1 MPTRL
6 PNFPKIQKKMTNN
19 KHIAV
24 LMGGWNSEREVSLR
38 SGQAVFEA
46 LNKLGYKATKI
57 DFSREIF
64 AQLAEVKPDI
74 VFNALHGQ
82 YGEDGRIQ
90 GVLDILQI
98 PYTHSGIVASA
109 ICMDKVLTRKI
120 CTTVGVKSPHY
131 EILKKGPGDKQ
142 NEQNKEK
149 IFAVGKPFVIK
160 PIHEGSS
167 IGVEVILQNTQ
178 FDFTKYEWKYGEEI
192 IVEKYLAGQE
202 IQVAVMDGKALG
214 AIEVRPHGLF
224 YDYKCK
230 YTAGMTD
237 YIMPAEISA
246 EKYAE
251 VLDLAERCHSV
262 VGCRGVSRIDF
273 ILNNKDGGD
282 DNFYLLETNTHPGF
296 TATSLVPK
304 IAKHVGISFEE
315 IVEFLVKNARCE

>member
-1 MPTRL
+1 
-6 PNFPKIQKKMTNN
+6 MTKN
-19 KHIAV
+19 KHVAV

-38 SGQAVFEA
+38 SGEASYEA
-46 LNKLGYKATKI
+46 LIKLGYKATKI
-57 DFSREIF
+57 DFSRKIF
-64 AQLAEVKPDI
+64 EQLQAVKPDI
-74 VFNALHGQ
+74 IFNALHGQ

-90 GVLDILQI
+90 GVLDILEI

-109 ICMDKVLTRKI
+109 ICMDKVLTRQVSAA
-120 CTTVGVKSPHY
+120 VGAKSPHY
-131 EILKKGPGDKQ
+131 EILKKGEDAK
-142 NEQNKEK
+142 NKEK

-160 PIHEGSS
+160 PINEGSS
-167 IGVEVILQNTQ
+167 VGVEVILSNMQ
-178 FDFTKYEWKYGEEI
+178 FDFSKYEWQYGDEI
-192 IVEKYLAGQE
+192 IIEKYLAGQE
-202 IQVAVMDGKALG
+202 IQVAVMDNKALG

-237 YIMPAEISA
+237 YIMPAEISV

-251 VLDLAERCHSV
+251 VLDLAERCHKV
-262 VGCRGVSRIDF
+262 VGCRGVSRVDF

-282 DNFYLLETNTHPGF
+282 NEFYLLETNTHPGF

-315 IVEFLVKNARCE
+315 IVEFLVKTARCK

>member
-1 MPTRL
+1 M
-6 PNFPKIQKKMTNN
+6 INN
-19 KHIAV
+19 KNIAV

-38 SGQAVFEA
+38 SGEAVFAA

-57 DFSREIF
+57 DFSRKIF
-64 AQLAEVKPDI
+64 TQLQEVKPDI
-74 VFNALHGQ
+74 VFNALHGK
-82 YGEDGRIQ
+82 YGEDGRVQ

-109 ICMDKVLTRKI
+109 ICMDKVLTKKI

-131 EILKKGPGDKQ
+131 EILKKGAGNKGAEDK
-142 NEQNKEK
+142 EDARNKEK
-149 IFAVGKPFVIK
+149 IFAVGKPLVIK
-160 PIHEGSS
+160 PISEGSS
-167 IGVEVILQNTQ
+167 VGVEVILPNMQ
-178 FDFTKYEWKYGEEI
+178 FDFAKYEWKYGDEV

-214 AIEVRPHGLF
+214 AIEVRPHDLF

-251 VLDLAERCHSV
+251 VLDLAERCHAV

-315 IVEFLVKNARCE
+315 IVEFLVKTARCE